1 MTASAGQGGRRERLV
16 TAALELVYRQG
27 VARTSLAEVAEAA
40 GAPVGLIYYYF
51 KTKDALIEAVIEAHA
66 AELRAMFASFSELLD
81 PRERLTA
88 FLRSRALT
96 GELAARWGC
105 PHGSLSQ
112 ELSKAGDGL
121 AAAGAALMALYV
133 DWATEQFR
141 IMGADDPREL
151 AVSLISGIEGAVLLT
166 SAFHDPGL
174 IARQARHLERW
185 IDSLR

>member
-1 MTASAGQGGRRERLV
+1 MTGSAGRGGRRERLV
-16 TAALELVYRQG
+16 TAAQELVYRQG
-27 VARTSLAEVAEAA
+27 VAQTSLAEVAEAA

-51 KTKDALIEAVIEAHA
+51 KTKGDLIEAVIDAHA
-66 AELRAMFASFSELLD
+66 VELRAMFASFSELPG

-88 FLRSRALT
+88 FLRSRAQT

-121 AAAGAALMALYV
+121 AAASARLMALYV

-141 IMGADDPREL
+141 LMGADDPREL
-151 AVSLISGIEGAVLLT
+151 AISLISGLEGATLLS
-166 SAFHDPGL
+166 SAFHDPEL
-174 IARQARHLERW
+174 IARQARHLEHW
-185 IDSLR
+185 INTL